1 MRLIYLTRKWPS
13 DSPDGRKTLAINV
26 DQIGAIFREIDSG
39 ETIVFVGN
47 KEFVVE
53 ESWNDVVGV
62 CS

>member
-13 DSPDGRKTLAINV
+13 YLLDERKTLAINK
-26 DQIGAIFREIDSG
+26 DQISAIFREIDSG

-47 KEFVVE
+47 KEFTVE
-53 ESWNDVVGV
+53 ESWDEVVGA